1 MRRSDIIAGIT
12 LIAVGLVT
20 IFYIIPT
27 QIAATQNLGLN
38 PRVFPLVVM
47 WLGTAVALLMV
58 VVRLRQPRDHDDESG
73 SMKVANWL
81 FIIVMSAFL
90 AASYFAW
97 RMFGFLIAAP
107 AIVALLMLVMGE
119 YRHPVRL
126 VLVSIMFPAA
136 VYFIFDRLFIIQL
149 P

>member
-20 IFYIIPT
+20 ILYIIPT
-27 QIAATQNLGLN
+27 QITASQNLGLN
-38 PRVFPLVVM
+38 PKVFPLVVM

-58 VVRLRQPRDHDDESG
+58 IVRLRQPRDPDDEAG
-73 SMKVANWL
+73 PMQVANWL
-81 FIIVMSAFL
+81 FILVMSAFL
-90 AASYFAW
+90 ATSYFAW

-107 AIVALLMLVMGE
+107 AIVALLMLAMGE

-126 VLVSIMFPAA
+126 VLVSVVFPLA